1 MSRNQLPILELTML
15 AYQTMISCI
24 VVNWKIR
31 MENQFME
38 LEYVKELSTSKIMVI
53 VVATH

>member
-31 MENQFME
+31 MENQFMG